1 MQHSSRCHNRAKF
14 PRSLRIAQAT
24 IDFISAA
31 HDLCHMKRD
40 LQKMAGASHDILII
54 GGGIQGATIARDAA
68 QRGLKVAL
76 VEKKDFSSG
85 TSFASSK
92 MVHGGLRYLANF
104 EFRLIREALKERRIW
119 ERIAPHQVDPLPF
132 MVPNYG
138 SHGQKWL
145 MWAGFFLYDLLSFD
159 RKWLKDKDKQ
169 LPAHRRISK
178 DEALK
183 LAPGLDP
190 EGLLGAI
197 LYYDCQMYAPERLC
211 LECLEEADSLG
222 AEVANHAE
230 AMEIL
235 KDGDTVLG
243 ARVNDT
249 LSGETFDVHAALTIN
264 ASGPWADYVLT
275 SAEGGNPSRHLIR
288 SKGIHLIT
296 RKVSTDTALL
306 IAVEGSHVLFL
317 PWRNHT
323 IIGTT
328 DTVFA
333 QHPDKVS
340 TREEDIAGLLEKA
353 QKAYPMAGLTRADVK
368 HFYAG
373 LRPLVDTDGN
383 PNNNTA
389 QDTYGASRA
398 AEIVDHEKTS
408 GTKALLSAIGGK
420 WTTSR
425 HIAKQ
430 AVDKAVKKLG
440 RPGLTT
446 CRSDELVTWGGA
458 TGNFNAFKQT
468 LAEKHPDWSQDIR
481 ANLAK
486 TYGSQAPRLIAL
498 AEKTPALK
506 ERLDPNQPF
515 IAAEVIYAVQEEM
528 ALSLEDVVMR
538 RTCVGTLGRP
548 SETLL
553 SAVIDLMRGPLGWS
567 ESQIAQERAQLD
579 IHFGPG
585 AH

>member
-1 MQHSSRCHNRAKF
+1 
-14 PRSLRIAQAT
+14 
-24 IDFISAA
+24 
-31 HDLCHMKRD
+31 MKRD
-40 LQKMAGASHDILII
+40 LQKMAGPSHDILII

-76 VEKKDFSSG
+76 VEKRDFSSG

-138 SHGQKWL
+138 SRGQKWL
-145 MWAGFFLYDLLSFD
+145 MWTGFFLYDLLSFD

-169 LPAHRRISK
+169 LPAHRRVSK
-178 DEALK
+178 EEALN
-183 LAPGLDP
+183 LAPGLNP
-190 EGLLGAI
+190 ERLLGAI
-197 LYYDCQMYAPERLC
+197 LYFDCQMYAPERLC
-211 LECLEEADSLG
+211 IECLEEAASLG
-222 AEVANHAE
+222 ADIANHAE
-230 AMEIL
+230 AEEIL
-235 KDGDTVLG
+235 RDGNRVIG
-243 ARVNDT
+243 ARVKDT
-249 LSGETFDVHAALTIN
+249 LTGASHDIRAELTIN
-264 ASGPWADYVLT
+264 ASGPWADYVLA
-275 SAEGGNPSRHLIR
+275 SAEGGTPSRHLIR

-296 RKVSTDTALL
+296 RKITTDTALL
-306 IAVEGSHVLFL
+306 ITVEGSHILFL
-317 PWRNHT
+317 PWRDHT

-353 QKAYPMAGLTRADVK
+353 QKAYPMANLTRADVE

-383 PNNNTA
+383 PDNNTT

-398 AEIVDHEKTS
+398 AEIVDHEQTS
-408 GTKALLSAIGGK
+408 GTKGLLSAIGGK

-430 AVDKAVKKLG
+430 AVDKAVRKLG
-440 RPGLTT
+440 RAGLTT

-458 TGNFNAFKQT
+458 TGNFAAYKKALF
-468 LAEKHPDWSQDIR
+468 EKHPDWPQDIL
-481 ANLAK
+481 ANMAK
-486 TYGSQAPRLIAL
+486 TYGSQTPRLMAL
-498 AEKTPALK
+498 AEAHPNLK
-506 ERLDPNQPF
+506 ERLDPDQPF
-515 IAAEVIYAVQEEM
+515 IGAEVLYALNEEM

-553 SAVIDLMRGPLGWS
+553 SAVIDLMREPLGWS
-567 ESQIAQERAQLD
+567 ENQIAQERAQLD